1 MGIECPTCGGE
12 VVYDELIDDDFDGSS
27 CNATWSGR
35 CTCCGSKVVWTE
47 VYTFSYV
54 ERVEVEEE

>member
-1 MGIECPTCGGE
+1 MDIECPICGGE
-12 VVYDELIDDDFDGSS
+12 VEYDSLQDSEFDGSRY
-27 CNATWSGR
+27 NAVWNGK
-35 CTCCGSKVVWTE
+35 CTCCGSGVVWTE